1 MRANRTGVTMAN
13 IINVTRFSPAAPTLD
28 LSRYPAPEA
37 ITEYDYETILAA
49 RMARLKALLNANGF
63 DYDVEV
69 TELDSGPITQ
79 QSDTMEEIWA
89 IEQINAGVKA
99 GLVAFALGA
108 DLDHLGANVGVVRH
122 VISPAGEAI
131 VMESDIDYRYRIL
144 LATEGFVTGTKGG
157 YIFQAMSAHPHV
169 RAVDVWSPSDGKV
182 SIAVQS
188 RYNDGIPTDEILTA
202 VRNQVRRDDV
212 KPFTDVVSV
221 RPIINIPYTI
231 DVETFVLPGP
241 DPAKVKADIVAAEL
255 AMAEERRKPS
265 RDVPRSAVSAAAF
278 VPVADKVNVYK
289 PAQDIARGNG
299 EVAFLTATPVV
310 KVTEYAG

>member
-1 MRANRTGVTMAN
+1 MAN

-108 DLDHLGANVGVVRH
+108 DISAQLGDALGPTKANQLRF
-122 VISPAGEAI
+122 VIAHDDGEC
-131 VMESDIDYRYRIL
+131 
-144 LATEGFVTGTKGG
+144 LA
-157 YIFQAMSAHPHV
+157 
-169 RAVDVWSPSDGKV
+169 
-182 SIAVQS
+182 
-188 RYNDGIPTDEILTA
+188 
-202 VRNQVRRDDV
+202 
-212 KPFTDVVSV
+212 
-221 RPIINIPYTI
+221 
-231 DVETFVLPGP
+231 
-241 DPAKVKADIVAAEL
+241 
-255 AMAEERRKPS
+255 
-265 RDVPRSAVSAAAF
+265 
-278 VPVADKVNVYK
+278 
-289 PAQDIARGNG
+289 
-299 EVAFLTATPVV
+299 
-310 KVTEYAG
+310 